1 MNQRNRYTNTFN
13 KTDYN
18 NLWYLKL
25 AVASLVFAL
34 CVLAFYLLQ

>member
-1 MNQRNRYTNTFN
+1 MNQRNRYTDTFN

-18 NLWYLKL
+18 NLWYLRL
-25 AVASLVFAL
+25 AVASLVLAL